1 MPEYKKAYTTI
12 MVDDLDRAVDF
23 YTRVLGM
30 AEDFRFGDNWAEVT
44 IQGLRIGIHPK
55 KMGHATRNT
64 SHMQDGGQARHDQNT
79 SGQVAQPG
87 SDAFVNSGT
96 SAGHNQS
103 APLGVRASGQVGW
116 IPEGQKT
123 PPHAPSISIG
133 FEVAD
138 IRKTAKELEAKGV
151 QFHFQETDVT
161 ILAFFKDPDGTYLY
175 LTQVR

>member
-12 MVDDLDRAVDF
+12 MVDDMDRAVDF
-23 YTRVLGM
+23 YTRVLGL
-30 AEDFRFGDNWAEVT
+30 AEDFRFGDSWAEVT
-44 IQGLRIGIHPK
+44 VQGHRIGIHPK
-55 KMGHATRNT
+55 KIGHATT
-64 SHMQDGGQARHDQNT
+64 
-79 SGQVAQPG
+79 G
-87 SDAFVNSGT
+87 S
-96 SAGHNQS
+96 SAGSHTGPS
-103 APLGVRASGQVGW
+103 IGW
-116 IPEGQKT
+116 LPEGQKT
-123 PPHAPSISIG
+123 PPHAPAISIG

>member
-12 MVDDLDRAVDF
+12 MVDDMDRAVDF

-30 AEDFRFGDNWAEVT
+30 AEDFRFGDSWAEVT
-44 IQGLRIGIHPK
+44 VQGHRIGIHPK
-55 KMGHATRNT
+55 KMGHATRES
-64 SHMQDGGQARHDQNT
+64 SHIQ
-79 SGQVAQPG
+79 S
-87 SDAFVNSGT
+87 NSGA
-96 SAGHNQS
+96 AGNGQGS
-103 APLGVRASGQVGW
+103 QVGW

-123 PPHAPSISIG
+123 PPHAPTISIG